1 MWANFCSLH
10 GSKILELPFRS
21 VCNFNVQYSRSLL
34 HVFWEVMHVEFL
46 KYLLAPLDK
55 HFYIQLFLPKFESI
69 WAKVF
74 AQKGKISQNKFARLW
89 FFPLF
94 LEPCL
99 IICPKNPQ
107 CLSCI
112 SLVDLKLKPRI
123 VFFQIIDQNIGFYIK
138 GGGGGGGGF
147 VKTPPP
153 KKGGG
158 GGGREG
164 G

>member
-1 MWANFCSLH
+1 M
-10 GSKILELPFRS
+10 
-21 VCNFNVQYSRSLL
+21 
-34 HVFWEVMHVEFL
+34 
-46 KYLLAPLDK
+46 
-55 HFYIQLFLPKFESI
+55 
-69 WAKVF
+69 F

-138 GGGGGGGGF
+138 GGGGKIFFQKSCVTTKTLMFSLRHCRRSLHESHTHTCFKTKESSGF
-147 VKTPPP
+147 LECLSENCKNTHTGWNTKIVRFSLGSSRNSQKWSGFFMVSLN
-153 KKGGG
+153 K
-158 GGGREG
+158 
-164 G
+164 